1 VTLPVILC
9 HGLTYNARFWD
20 LDPSCSFAEYLAS
33 QGFDV
38 WVVNLR
44 GCGLSQKWVWSFEDA
59 PEALIGN
66 ALRRSTHG
74 KYGSTGYVSLDPKY
88 ANWSM
93 DDHITYDV
101 PALVYLVRRHTGA
114 AEVAWVGHSMG
125 GIVALAHLSRF
136 KNPGIGRLVAIGSQ
150 FTMPQGE
157 VPAQFAREMLATRQ
171 NQVAGALRGPDLIAQ
186 SQTGVHNLFFN
197 EKNVLPKV
205 YQALTTDA
213 TDIPSIGLMEQYL
226 VLAERGVLLD
236 ARRQFPYA
244 SGLPN
249 VRVPVFLGCGASDR
263 FAPPSVQKFLYDHVG
278 STDKT
283 VVVFGR
289 ARGFA
294 ADAGHNDALVGLN
307 SREQVYPVIARWLA
321 APH

>member
-1 VTLPVILC
+1 
-9 HGLTYNARFWD
+9 
-20 LDPSCSFAEYLAS
+20 
-33 QGFDV
+33 
-38 WVVNLR
+38 
-44 GCGLSQKWVWSFEDA
+44 
-59 PEALIGN
+59 
-66 ALRRSTHG
+66 
-74 KYGSTGYVSLDPKY
+74 
-88 ANWSM
+88 
-93 DDHITYDV
+93 
-101 PALVYLVRRHTGA
+101 
-114 AEVAWVGHSMG
+114 MG

-249 VRVPVFLGCGASDR
+249 VRIPVFLGCGASDR
-263 FAPPSVQKFLYDHVG
+263 FAPPSVQKFLYDHIG